1 MKTRILYIPFILL
14 LCTTQYVTAC
24 NFNKKEELQN
34 IIQLIISSNE
44 LNNYYHVDVL
54 PDRKPLRILNNNVVP
69 ETTQL
74 NLFDME
80 VEYTTKKE
88 NFPYLVFENILEKN
102 NSIIVSFRYPPEGI
116 HGTAFI
122 KRANLVW
129 IIEKIIIKEN

>member
-116 HGTAFI
+116 HGMAFI

>member
-34 IIQLIISSNE
+34 ILQLIISSNE
-44 LNNYYHVDVL
+44 LNKYYHVDVL

-88 NFPYLVFENILEKN
+88 NLPYLVFENILEKN

>member
-88 NFPYLVFENILEKN
+88 NFPYLV
-102 NSIIVSFRYPPEGI
+102 
-116 HGTAFI
+116 T
-122 KRANLVW
+122 
-129 IIEKIIIKEN
+129 